1 VSKCLDTDKVLT
13 IERQRLFSKRAREY
27 MVAYNTLDN
36 QKVDAMDE
44 TKGNVHKN
52 PSMSA
57 YLIEKIVKQYKTHRS
72 AADFDS
78 GFVDK
83 VVDAMKGLMRTSERE
98 KQQHRQLLKIYNE
111 NINENKILKSGIGTM
126 FHYVTDSGNRSPSI

>member
-1 VSKCLDTDKVLT
+1 
-13 IERQRLFSKRAREY
+13 

-36 QKVDAMDE
+36 QRVDAMDE
-44 TKGNVHKN
+44 TKGNVHKK
-52 PSMSA
+52 PLMSG

-83 VVDAMKGLMRTSERE
+83 VVDAMKGLVRTRERE
-98 KQQHRQLLKIYNE
+98 
-111 NINENKILKSGIGTM
+111 
-126 FHYVTDSGNRSPSI
+126 

>member
-1 VSKCLDTDKVLT
+1 MLPRDCVEERIERLKQPSAGAHGWRLVVDDLDANELCSASDIFNIQIKLKVLT
-13 IERQRLFSKRAREY
+13 TERQRLFSKRAREY

-36 QKVDAMDE
+36 QEVDAMDE

-52 PSMSA
+52 PLMSA

-83 VVDAMKGLMRTSERE
+83 VVDAMKGSVRKM
-98 KQQHRQLLKIYNE
+98 
-111 NINENKILKSGIGTM
+111 
-126 FHYVTDSGNRSPSI
+126 VD

>member
-1 VSKCLDTDKVLT
+1 VSTWWPITHST
-13 IERQRLFSKRAREY
+13 IK
-27 MVAYNTLDN
+27 
-36 QKVDAMDE
+36 

-52 PSMSA
+52 PLMSA

-83 VVDAMKGLMRTSERE
+83 VVDAMKGLVRKR
-98 KQQHRQLLKIYNE
+98 
-111 NINENKILKSGIGTM
+111 
-126 FHYVTDSGNRSPSI
+126 VD

>member
-1 VSKCLDTDKVLT
+1 
-13 IERQRLFSKRAREY
+13 

-36 QKVDAMDE
+36 RKVDAMDE

-52 PSMSA
+52 PLMSA
-57 YLIEKIVKQYKTHRS
+57 YLIEKIVKQYKNHQS

-83 VVDAMKGLMRTSERE
+83 VIDAMKGLVRTRDRKRITTASSTS
-98 KQQHRQLLKIYNE
+98 KVTYNE
-111 NINENKILKSGIGTM
+111 NINENKILIYSRFCEPVATGAEDFCVSRRNVHILVQTRQKILLK
-126 FHYVTDSGNRSPSI
+126 YD

>member
-1 VSKCLDTDKVLT
+1 LSNSDSLANELVNTW
-13 IERQRLFSKRAREY
+13 
-27 MVAYNTLDN
+27 AYNTLDN

-52 PSMSA
+52 PLMPA

-78 GFVDK
+78 RFVDK
-83 VVDAMKGLMRTSERE
+83 VVDAMKGLVRTRERE
-98 KQQHRQLLKIYNE
+98 
-111 NINENKILKSGIGTM
+111 
-126 FHYVTDSGNRSPSI
+126 

>member
-1 VSKCLDTDKVLT
+1 
-13 IERQRLFSKRAREY
+13 

-36 QKVDAMDE
+36 QKVDAMEE
-44 TKGNVHKN
+44 TKENVHRN
-52 PSMSA
+52 PLMLA

-83 VVDAMKGLMRTSERE
+83 VVDAMKGLVRKGES
-98 KQQHRQLLKIYNE
+98 K
-111 NINENKILKSGIGTM
+111 
-126 FHYVTDSGNRSPSI
+126 

>member
-1 VSKCLDTDKVLT
+1 
-13 IERQRLFSKRAREY
+13 

-52 PSMSA
+52 PLMSA
-57 YLIEKIVKQYKTHRS
+57 YLIEKIVKQWVLYWQYKSHPS
-72 AADFDS
+72 PVDFDS

-83 VVDAMKGLMRTSERE
+83 VVDAMKGLVRKRERE
-98 KQQHRQLLKIYNE
+98 
-111 NINENKILKSGIGTM
+111 
-126 FHYVTDSGNRSPSI
+126 

>member
-1 VSKCLDTDKVLT
+1 
-13 IERQRLFSKRAREY
+13 

-52 PSMSA
+52 PLMLVH
-57 YLIEKIVKQYKTHRS
+57 LIKKIVKQYKTHLS

-83 VVDAMKGLMRTSERE
+83 GVVDAMKGLVRKRERE
-98 KQQHRQLLKIYNE
+98 
-111 NINENKILKSGIGTM
+111 
-126 FHYVTDSGNRSPSI
+126 